1 MLGQQV
7 VNGAAQNNAR
17 QESATKRK
25 PPGNVG
31 YGRNTQAAGWA
42 NGQLPVAMQ
51 QQMANQNATSNGAY
65 GRGAPQRQVSQGN
78 RRAAAG
84 QPFGAPSG
92 GYQPVSQPKIAT
104 VNVRNRF

>member
-7 VNGAAQNNAR
+7 VNGAPGAAAR

-25 PPGNVG
+25 AGNAG

-51 QQMANQNATSNGAY
+51 QATT
-65 GRGAPQRQVSQGN
+65 Q
-78 RRAAAG
+78 
-84 QPFGAPSG
+84 
-92 GYQPVSQPKIAT
+92 
-104 VNVRNRF
+104 

>member
-7 VNGAAQNNAR
+7 VNGAPGANAR

-25 PPGNVG
+25 AGANAG

-51 QQMANQNATSNGAY
+51 QA
-65 GRGAPQRQVSQGN
+65 
-78 RRAAAG
+78 
-84 QPFGAPSG
+84 
-92 GYQPVSQPKIAT
+92 
-104 VNVRNRF
+104 